1 MKILRII
8 DVNFN
13 RVREGLRVIE
23 ESVRFI
29 LEDPEI
35 FKKIKEI
42 RHKFSQGV
50 IHYFPSI
57 KLKSQRFVETDTG
70 KDFDKKQK
78 LNLKELIETNFFRVE
93 ESIRVLEEYSKIVNL
108 ESFPFFHNLR
118 FEIYKIEKEVI
129 TKISRK
135 KIKIPCLYVILNLK
149 EDEKEFLEFAKKVI
163 EGKPDI
169 IQLRYKGEDSKF
181 FLEIAESL
189 KKSIPDEIIYLIN
202 DRVDICLL
210 CDCDG
215 VHLGKKDLYVESV
228 RRILPDKI
236 IGVSTESLEDV
247 KVVKNKDIDYIAV
260 GSIFKSPTKKE
271 KKPIGTG
278 ILKEI
283 KKIISIPLIGIGGIN
298 IENTRRVIESGAD
311 GIAVISAIEKS
322 DNPEKIMKKLKEEI
336 KKGWKK
342 RAKKII

>member
-1 MKILRII
+1 MKILRIV

-13 RVREGLRVIE
+13 RAREGLRVIE

-29 LEDPEI
+29 CEDYEI

-42 RHKFSQGV
+42 RHKFSKGV
-50 IHYFPSI
+50 IHYFPSV
-57 KLKSQRFVETDTG
+57 KLKIERFVETDLG
-70 KDFDKKQK
+70 KDFNKKQK

-93 ESIRVLEEYSKIVNL
+93 ESIRVLEEYSKIINL
-108 ESFPFFHNLR
+108 DSFSFFHNLR
-118 FEIYKIEKEVI
+118 FEIYKLEKKVI

-149 EDEKEFLEFAKKVI
+149 ENEKEFLRFAEKVI

-169 IQLRYKGEDSKF
+169 IQLRYKGENSRF
-181 FLEIAESL
+181 FLKIAESL
-189 KKSIPDEIIYLIN
+189 KKNIPDEIIYLIN

-215 VHLGKKDLYVESV
+215 VHLGKKDLDVENV
-228 RRILPDKI
+228 RKILPDKI
-236 IGVSTESLEDV
+236 VGVSTENLEDV
-247 KVVKNKDIDYIAV
+247 KTLKDKDIDYIAI
-260 GSIFKSPTKKE
+260 GSIFASPTKPE
-271 KKPIGTG
+271 KKPIGTE
-278 ILKEI
+278 ILMEV

-298 IENTRRVIESGAD
+298 IENVRKVIENGAD
-311 GIAVISAIEKS
+311 GIAVISAVEKS
-322 DNPEKIMKKLKEEI
+322 DNPKNTIKKLKEEI

-342 RAKKII
+342 KAKKII